1 VAHAGNVIPRLPSGL
16 ENPWGFLKYSLAHDS
31 KELAMFV
38 RKVSMRLKSEAAAQ
52 FTRKME
58 DEIIPLLRKQKGFLD
73 EMTLIAQGGKEV
85 YAYSFWETSGDAEK
99 YDKNEFAHVTGMLT
113 NVIEGALRIHTYMV
127 ANSTFH
133 KVAAAV
139 AS

>member
-1 VAHAGNVIPRLPSGL
+1 
-16 ENPWGFLKYSLAHDS
+16 
-31 KELAMFV
+31 MFV
-38 RKVSMRLKSEAAAQ
+38 RKVSMRLKSEAAGQ

-85 YAYSFWETSGDAEK
+85 YAYSFWETSADAEN
-99 YDKNEFAHVTGMLT
+99 YDKKEFARVTGMLT
-113 NVIEGALRIHTYMV
+113 NVIEGALRLHTYMV

-133 KVAAAV
+133 KLAAAV
-139 AS
+139 GS

>member
-1 VAHAGNVIPRLPSGL
+1 
-16 ENPWGFLKYSLAHDS
+16 
-31 KELAMFV
+31 MFV
-38 RKVSMRLKSEAAAQ
+38 RKVSMRLKSGSAVE

-73 EMTLIAQGGKEV
+73 EMTLIAQSGKEV
-85 YAYSFWETSGDAEK
+85 YAYSFWETSADAEK
-99 YDKNEFAHVTGMLT
+99 YDKSEFARVTGLLT

>member
-1 VAHAGNVIPRLPSGL
+1 
-16 ENPWGFLKYSLAHDS
+16 
-31 KELAMFV
+31 MFV
-38 RKVSMRLKSEAAAQ
+38 RKVSMRLKSEAAGQ

-85 YAYSFWETSGDAEK
+85 YAYSFWETSADAEI
-99 YDKNEFAHVTGMLT
+99 YDKNEFARVTGMLT
-113 NVIEGALRIHTYMV
+113 NVIEGALRLHTYMV

-133 KVAAAV
+133 KLAAAV

>member
-1 VAHAGNVIPRLPSGL
+1 
-16 ENPWGFLKYSLAHDS
+16 
-31 KELAMFV
+31 MFV
-38 RKVSMRLKSEAAAQ
+38 RKVSMRLKSEGAAQ

-85 YAYSFWETSGDAEK
+85 YAYSFWETSADAEK
-99 YDKNEFAHVTGMLT
+99 YDKNEFARVTGMLA
-113 NVIEGALRIHTYMV
+113 NVIEGALRLHTYMV

-133 KVAAAV
+133 KLAAAV